1 MVSIRRLAPF
11 LLALSVLLPAGVR
24 ADEGWRELLER
35 FMSHRADR
43 GATRARSARWGW
55 DVGPT
60 YELDSVARHV
70 TPGERVDCPTDELV
84 RYRGTHLRYGGGS
97 IRVHRALVPRLEAF
111 EEIVREVAIETY
123 GREPRRILHSGT
135 YACRRSRG
143 RSTRISEHALGN
155 ALDLKGLE
163 FGPLPR
169 DAELPEGV
177 HRRLRWRFSVSVGQH
192 WDPRRERDAIHA
204 EFLHRLVDTLAQRTD
219 VFRGI
224 VGPPRPRHHDHIH
237 LDVAPWRYHLYQHD

>member
-84 RYRGTHLRYGGGS
+84 RYRGTHLRYGGGKKNKN
-97 IRVHRALVPRLEAF
+97 R
-111 EEIVREVAIETY
+111 
-123 GREPRRILHSGT
+123 
-135 YACRRSRG
+135 
-143 RSTRISEHALGN
+143 
-155 ALDLKGLE
+155 
-163 FGPLPR
+163 
-169 DAELPEGV
+169 
-177 HRRLRWRFSVSVGQH
+177 
-192 WDPRRERDAIHA
+192 
-204 EFLHRLVDTLAQRTD
+204 
-219 VFRGI
+219 
-224 VGPPRPRHHDHIH
+224 
-237 LDVAPWRYHLYQHD
+237 